1 MFRSFLILTAALAAS
16 ASSDARASS
25 RTAALSSTRVS
36 TPHADVRAQ
45 PRPSSRPSSED
56 EDAALDPAGRAW
68 SPFPFPYWG
77 PQGVIIGPPW
87 FGAGVGGG
95 NWRVIPNRTPFGPP
109 GALETHLL
117 DGDLC
122 DFDAVHSA
130 RAALAAAPPFEP
142 VPVCSGFPCEVYTCR
157 LGTNTT
163 HASTLMFHKDDA
175 GNEFAR
181 LRCFKLLD
189 DFEETG
195 CREWDRLKLNRRR
208 TDKRYDCAL
217 PWLSPGE
224 QIDATP
230 DWTNDIEHRR
240 SKLECVGRLPDH
252 EYLE

>member
-1 MFRSFLILTAALAAS
+1 MFRSFLLLTAVLAVS

-25 RTAALSSTRVS
+25 RSAALSSTRLS
-36 TPHADVRAQ
+36 TPLADVRAQ
-45 PRPSSRPSSED
+45 PRTSS
-56 EDAALDPAGRAW
+56 DAGLDSADPAGRAW

-87 FGAGVGGG
+87 FGGGVGGG

-109 GALETHLL
+109 GALDTHLL
-117 DGDLC
+117 DGGFC
-122 DFDAVHSA
+122 DVDAAHAA
-130 RAALAAAPPFEP
+130 RAALAAAAPFEP

-163 HASTLMFHKDDA
+163 NASTLVLHKDDA

-189 DFEETG
+189 DFAETG
-195 CREWDRLKLNRRR
+195 CREWDRLELNRRR
-208 TDKRYDCAL
+208 TEKKYECAL

-230 DWTNDIEHRR
+230 DWTNEIEHRR

-252 EYLE
+252 EYLKK

>member
-1 MFRSFLILTAALAAS
+1 M
-16 ASSDARASS
+16 
-25 RTAALSSTRVS
+25 
-36 TPHADVRAQ
+36 
-45 PRPSSRPSSED
+45 
-56 EDAALDPAGRAW
+56 
-68 SPFPFPYWG
+68 
-77 PQGVIIGPPW
+77 
-87 FGAGVGGG
+87 
-95 NWRVIPNRTPFGPP
+95 
-109 GALETHLL
+109 
-117 DGDLC
+117 
-122 DFDAVHSA
+122 
-130 RAALAAAPPFEP
+130 
-142 VPVCSGFPCEVYTCR
+142 YTCR

-163 HASTLMFHKDDA
+163 RASTLAFHKDDA

-195 CREWDRLKLNRRR
+195 CREWDRLKLNRQR

>member
-1 MFRSFLILTAALAAS
+1 MFRSLLILTAALAAS

-56 EDAALDPAGRAW
+56 EDAALDPVGRAW

-77 PQGVIIGPPW
+77 PQGVIIGRPW

-122 DFDAVHSA
+122 DFDAC
-130 RAALAAAPPFEP
+130 LL
-142 VPVCSGFPCEVYTCR
+142 YTSPSPR
-157 LGTNTT
+157 
-163 HASTLMFHKDDA
+163 
-175 GNEFAR
+175 
-181 LRCFKLLD
+181 
-189 DFEETG
+189 
-195 CREWDRLKLNRRR
+195 
-208 TDKRYDCAL
+208 DKRQSRMPSSA
-217 PWLSPGE
+217 
-224 QIDATP
+224 
-230 DWTNDIEHRR
+230 
-240 SKLECVGRLPDH
+240 
-252 EYLE
+252 